1 MSEPNPKMVIL
12 YVVWGEFSH
21 KYDNSVRLKEI
32 KSEQLQQY
40 RRSNHS
46 TYNISVA
53 HVALVAQIFFG

>member
-12 YVVWGEFSH
+12 YVVWGVFSH
-21 KYDNSVRLKEI
+21 KYDNSVRPKEI

-46 TYNISVA
+46 TYYNISVA
-53 HVALVAQIFFG
+53 HVAQIFFG